1 MVSCTSLQR
10 ARKFRLLDVF
20 LALLIVC
27 LATLPAFAQT
37 ATGNIVGYVKDTS
50 GAAVPNVTVT
60 ARMVEQQASR
70 AAQTNAE
77 GYYSLLALPPGN
89 YAMSFEVKGFQKE
102 THTGLE
108 LTVGQNLRVD
118 STLQVGAVETQ
129 VTVGAEAPL
138 VETTSATLSGLI
150 DDRRVVDLPLNG
162 RNIMGLAAILPGVL
176 NVNAPQTMG
185 DARGGPE
192 MDVNGGR

>member
-10 ARKFRLLDVF
+10 ARKFRLSDVF

-77 GYYSLLALPPGN
+77 GY
-89 YAMSFEVKGFQKE
+89 
-102 THTGLE
+102 
-108 LTVGQNLRVD
+108 
-118 STLQVGAVETQ
+118 
-129 VTVGAEAPL
+129 
-138 VETTSATLSGLI
+138 
-150 DDRRVVDLPLNG
+150 
-162 RNIMGLAAILPGVL
+162 
-176 NVNAPQTMG
+176 
-185 DARGGPE
+185 
-192 MDVNGGR
+192 